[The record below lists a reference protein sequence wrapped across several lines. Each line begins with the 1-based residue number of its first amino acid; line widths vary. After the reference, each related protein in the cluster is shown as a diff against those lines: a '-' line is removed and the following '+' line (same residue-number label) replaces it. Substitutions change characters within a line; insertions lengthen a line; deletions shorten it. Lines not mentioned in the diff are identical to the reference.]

1 MGVTAFKLGCKLEA
15 ASRTQSSLV
24 GGLRNLHMN
33 FIGGL
38 RVGLGK
44 AQRDA
49 NSLAQIASLSPS
61 NKKSLE
67 ARRFTKPADLR
78 LRFVEPRRI
87 ICHYSPSEATL
98 RLQSVVMQ
106 LTALPVSCPSSLS
119 HNTVT

>member
-24 GGLRNLHMN
+24 GGLRSLHMN

-67 ARRFTKPADLR
+67 ARRFTKPATRGRSVTPISGHAVDCPACLLSFIPISQHRNMAVPSLR
-78 LRFVEPRRI
+78 PYR
-87 ICHYSPSEATL
+87 YSKA
-98 RLQSVVMQ
+98 
-106 LTALPVSCPSSLS
+106 
-119 HNTVT
+119 